1 MVGPAQESPRL
12 VPQSAK
18 TARNTDRRAV
28 TTGITST
35 AMAALK
41 RVRLNLIGVVVGHLD
56 RKAPAQ
62 IHVEMAINSAQRLV
76 TMATQMLETAA
87 PHRVLSSSTGHAQP
101 LLRELRV
108 PVMAYVETE
117 KSEETRRAMTR
128 TLPMETD
135 ALVLAS

>member
-28 TTGITST
+28 TTVITST

-41 RVRLNLIGVVVGHLD
+41 RVRSSHIGPVVGHLD

-62 IHVEMAINSAQRLV
+62 TRVETAINLAQRLV
-76 TMATQMLETAA
+76 TMAIRMLEMAA
-87 PHRVLSSSTGHAQP
+87 PHRVLSSSTGHA
-101 LLRELRV
+101 
-108 PVMAYVETE
+108 
-117 KSEETRRAMTR
+117 
-128 TLPMETD
+128 
-135 ALVLAS
+135 